1 MDMKLQAIKRKPEYK
16 WIIVAL
22 CFLMVFTCLGFC
34 SSNKSL
40 YLSVITE
47 ALGIKRSVFSFSD
60 SCRYITTAV
69 VNLFFGTLVSKY
81 GTRKLIGAG
90 FLCLI
95 SWTSTTMVGCVVGRW
110 CKENKGTIMGAV
122 LCANGFG
129 GALAA
134 QIVSPIIYEEGNPFG
149 YRNSYYLV
157 AGILLVVGILVVTLF
172 KEKPAEYVEE
182 EAPAKKKASRGMSWS
197 GVEFKEVVRRPYFYL
212 AAGCI
217 FLTGLMLQG
226 TSGVSAAPVCAECR
240 G

>member
-1 MDMKLQAIKRKPEYK
+1 MGYRS
-16 WIIVAL
+16 AL
-22 CFLMVFTCLGFC
+22 FFDGI
-34 SSNKSL
+34 
-40 YLSVITE
+40 YLSGLLQLQQEFV
-47 ALGIKRSVFSFSD
+47 SF
-60 SCRYITTAV
+60 RYYRGTWDKKKC
-69 VNLFFGTLVSKY
+69 FFLQ
-81 GTRKLIGAG
+81 L
-90 FLCLI
+90 
-95 SWTSTTMVGCVVGRW
+95 VGRW